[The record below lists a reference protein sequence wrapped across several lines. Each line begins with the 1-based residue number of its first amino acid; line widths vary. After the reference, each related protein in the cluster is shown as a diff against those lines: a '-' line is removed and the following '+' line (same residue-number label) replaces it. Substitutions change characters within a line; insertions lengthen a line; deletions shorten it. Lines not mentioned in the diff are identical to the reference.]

1 MIQRASMG
9 SRRTPRGGMMGRC
22 DASMTLA
29 VAFWRRLAGAAGLL
43 GGAGDCVR
51 HGMGVSLGAA
61 RSAPRVRG
69 T

>member
-22 DASMTLA
+22 DVSMTL
-29 VAFWRRLAGAAGLL
+29 VVGFWRRLAGAAGLL
-43 GGAGDCVR
+43 GGAGDCLRQGV
-51 HGMGVSLGAA
+51 GVSLGVA

-69 T
+69 A